1 MESSTVGKTYHFS
14 RFFYTAPLKSR
25 TCARTAVSSWAA
37 PAAGPSQFE
46 ELPRAMKRLADVKI
60 STLDLVPV
68 RHDKGPAESLRNSLN
83 LAQHVEKLGYNR
95 FWVAEH
101 HNMDGIA
108 SSATAVLLAYLAG
121 GTSTIRVGSGGIM
134 LPNHAPLVI
143 AEQFGTL
150 ASLYPGRIDLG
161 LGRAP
166 GSDQMTARALR
177 RERSGSADDF
187 PDDVTELME
196 YLGPRTPDQKVIAV
210 PGSNTNVPI
219 WLLGSSLFSA
229 QLAGMRGLPYAF
241 ASHFAPR
248 YMHEAIRVY
257 RNHFQPSEVL
267 DKPYVMLGVPLS
279 AADTDERAEYLATSV
294 YQRILALMRG
304 HSLMQRPPV
313 ESMDGLWLPHEREA
327 VASFLGLAMVG
338 GPDKI
343 RAKLDVLL
351 EQTDADELIFT
362 CDMYEHED
370 RLRSYEILAQVAH
383 G

>member
-1 MESSTVGKTYHFS
+1 
-14 RFFYTAPLKSR
+14 
-25 TCARTAVSSWAA
+25 
-37 PAAGPSQFE
+37 
-46 ELPRAMKRLADVKI
+46 MKRLADVKI
-60 STLDLVPV
+60 SMLDLVPV
-68 RHDKGPAESLRNSLN
+68 REDKGPAVSLHNSLD
-83 LAQHVEKLGYNR
+83 LAQHAEKWGYNR

-108 SSATAVLLAYLAG
+108 SSATSVLLAYLAG
-121 GTSTIRVGSGGIM
+121 GTSSIRVGSGGVM

-150 ASLYPGRIDLG
+150 ASLFPGRIDLG

-187 PDDVTELME
+187 PDDVAELMS
-196 YLGPRTPDQKVIAV
+196 YLGPRQPHQRVIAV

-229 QLAGMRGLPYAF
+229 QLAGQRGLPYAF

-267 DKPYVMLGVPLS
+267 DKPYVMLGVPLA
-279 AADTDERAEYLATSV
+279 AADTDEQADYLVTSV
-294 YQRILALMRG
+294 YQRILNLMRG
-304 HSLMQRPPV
+304 QSLMQKPPV
-313 ESMDGLWLPHEREA
+313 DSMNGLWLPHEREA
-327 VASFLGLAMVG
+327 VMDFLGLAMVG
-338 GPDKI
+338 GPEKI
-343 RAKLDVLL
+343 RAKLEVLL

-362 CDMYEHED
+362 CDMYEHAD
-370 RLRSYEILAQVAH
+370 RLRSYEILAQVAR

>member
-1 MESSTVGKTYHFS
+1 
-14 RFFYTAPLKSR
+14 
-25 TCARTAVSSWAA
+25 
-37 PAAGPSQFE
+37 
-46 ELPRAMKRLADVKI
+46 MKRLADVKI

-68 RHDKGPAESLRNSLN
+68 REDQGPAQSLRNALD
-83 LAQHVEKLGYNR
+83 LAQHVEKWGYNR

-108 SSATAVLLAYLAG
+108 SSATSVLLAYLAG

-187 PDDVTELME
+187 PDDVTELVN
-196 YLGPRTPDQKVIAV
+196 YLGPRQPHQRVIAV
-210 PGSNTNVPI
+210 PGTNTNVPI

-229 QLAGMRGLPYAF
+229 QLAGERGLPYAF

-248 YMHEAIRVY
+248 FMHEAIRVY

-267 DKPYVMLGVPLS
+267 DKPYVMLGVPLA
-279 AADTDERAEYLATSV
+279 AADTDEQAEYLVTSV
-294 YQRILALMRG
+294 YQRILSLMRG
-304 HSLMQRPPV
+304 QSLMQKPPV
-313 ESMDGLWLPHEREA
+313 DSMNGLWLPHERDA
-327 VASFLGLAMVG
+327 VMDFLGWL
-338 GPDKI
+338 
-343 RAKLDVLL
+343 
-351 EQTDADELIFT
+351 
-362 CDMYEHED
+362 
-370 RLRSYEILAQVAH
+370 
-383 G
+383 

>member
-1 MESSTVGKTYHFS
+1 
-14 RFFYTAPLKSR
+14 
-25 TCARTAVSSWAA
+25 
-37 PAAGPSQFE
+37 
-46 ELPRAMKRLADVKI
+46 MKRLADVKI

-68 RHDKGPAESLRNSLN
+68 RQDAGPAQSLRNSLD

-108 SSATAVLLAYLAG
+108 SSATSVLIGYLAG
-121 GTSTIRVGSGGIM
+121 GTSTIRVGAGGVM

-187 PDDVTELME
+187 PEDVTELLR
-196 YLGPRTPDQKVIAV
+196 YLGPRTPDQRVIAV
-210 PGSNTNVPI
+210 PGTGTNVPV

-229 QLAGMRGLPYAF
+229 QLAGERGLPYAF

-257 RNHFQPSEVL
+257 RAHFKPSIYL
-267 DKPYVMLGVPLS
+267 DEPYVMLGVPLV
-279 AADTDERAEYLATSV
+279 AADTDEHADYLATSL
-294 YQRILALMRG
+294 YQRILSLMRG
-304 HSLMQRPPV
+304 QSLVQKAPV
-313 ESMDGLWLPHEREA
+313 KSMEGLWLPHEREA
-327 VASFLGLAMVG
+327 VADFLGLAMVG
-338 GPDKI
+338 SALKI
-343 RAKLDVLL
+343 RAKLEVLV
-351 EQTDADELIFT
+351 EQTQADELIFT
-362 CDMYEHED
+362 CDMYEHAD
-370 RLRSYEILAQVAH
+370 RLRSYEILAQTVL

>member
-1 MESSTVGKTYHFS
+1 
-14 RFFYTAPLKSR
+14 
-25 TCARTAVSSWAA
+25 
-37 PAAGPSQFE
+37 
-46 ELPRAMKRLADVKI
+46 MKRLADVKI
-60 STLDLVPV
+60 SMLDLVPV
-68 RHDKGPAESLRNSLN
+68 REDKGPAVSLHNSLD
-83 LAQHVEKLGYNR
+83 LAQHAEKWGYNR

-108 SSATAVLLAYLAG
+108 SSATSVLLAYLAG
-121 GTSTIRVGSGGIM
+121 GTSSIRVGSGGVM

-187 PDDVTELME
+187 PDDVAELMS
-196 YLGPRTPDQKVIAV
+196 YLGPRQPHQRVIAV

-229 QLAGMRGLPYAF
+229 QLAGQRGLPYAF

-267 DKPYVMLGVPLS
+267 DKPYVMLGVPLA
-279 AADTDERAEYLATSV
+279 AADTDEQAVYLVTSV
-294 YQRILALMRG
+294 YQRILNLMRG
-304 HSLMQRPPV
+304 QSLMQKPPV
-313 ESMDGLWLPHEREA
+313 DSMNGLWLPHEREA
-327 VASFLGLAMVG
+327 VMDFLGLAMVG
-338 GPDKI
+338 GPEKI
-343 RAKLDVLL
+343 RAKLEVLL

-362 CDMYEHED
+362 CDMYEHAD
-370 RLRSYEILAQVAH
+370 RLRSYEILAQVAK

>member
-1 MESSTVGKTYHFS
+1 
-14 RFFYTAPLKSR
+14 
-25 TCARTAVSSWAA
+25 
-37 PAAGPSQFE
+37 
-46 ELPRAMKRLADVKI
+46 MKRLADVKI

-68 RHDKGPAESLRNSLN
+68 REDKGPAESLRNALD
-83 LAQHVEKLGYNR
+83 LAQHVEKWGYNR

-108 SSATAVLLAYLAG
+108 SSATSVLLAYLAG

-187 PDDVTELME
+187 PDDVTELIN
-196 YLGPRTPDQKVIAV
+196 YLGPRQPHQRVIAV
-210 PGSNTNVPI
+210 PGTNTNVPI

-229 QLAGMRGLPYAF
+229 QLAGERGLPYAF

-248 YMHEAIRVY
+248 FMHEAIRVY

-267 DKPYVMLGVPLS
+267 DKPYVMLGVPL
-279 AADTDERAEYLATSV
+279 AAAETDEQAEYLVTSV
-294 YQRILALMRG
+294 YQRILSLMRG
-304 HSLMQRPPV
+304 QSLMQKPPV
-313 ESMDGLWLPHEREA
+313 YSMNGLWLPHERDA
-327 VASFLGLAMVG
+327 VMDFLGLAVVG
-338 GPDKI
+338 GPEKI

-362 CDMYEHED
+362 CDMYEHAD
-370 RLRSYEILAQVAH
+370 RLRSYEILAQAAK

>member
-1 MESSTVGKTYHFS
+1 
-14 RFFYTAPLKSR
+14 
-25 TCARTAVSSWAA
+25 
-37 PAAGPSQFE
+37 
-46 ELPRAMKRLADVKI
+46 MKRLADVKI

-68 RHDKGPAESLRNSLN
+68 REDKGPAESLRNALD
-83 LAQHVEKLGYNR
+83 LAQHVEKWGYNR

-108 SSATAVLLAYLAG
+108 SSATSVLLAYLAG

-177 RERSGSADDF
+177 RERSGSSDDF
-187 PDDVTELME
+187 PDDVTELVN
-196 YLGPRTPDQKVIAV
+196 YLGPRQPHQRVLAV
-210 PGSNTNVPI
+210 PGTNTNVPI

-229 QLAGMRGLPYAF
+229 QLAGERGLPYAF

-248 YMHEAIRVY
+248 FMHEAIRVY

-267 DKPYVMLGVPLS
+267 DKPYVMLGVPL
-279 AADTDERAEYLATSV
+279 AAAETDEQAEYLVTSV
-294 YQRILALMRG
+294 YQRILSLMRG
-304 HSLMQRPPV
+304 QSLMQKPPV
-313 ESMDGLWLPHEREA
+313 DSMNGLWLPHERDA
-327 VASFLGLAMVG
+327 VMDFLGLAVVG
-338 GPDKI
+338 GPEKI

-362 CDMYEHED
+362 CDMYEHAD
-370 RLRSYEILAQVAH
+370 RLRSYEILAQAAK

>member
-1 MESSTVGKTYHFS
+1 
-14 RFFYTAPLKSR
+14 
-25 TCARTAVSSWAA
+25 
-37 PAAGPSQFE
+37 
-46 ELPRAMKRLADVKI
+46 MKRLADVKI

-68 RHDKGPAESLRNSLN
+68 REDKGPAESLRNALD
-83 LAQHVEKLGYNR
+83 LAQHVEKWGYNR

-108 SSATAVLLAYLAG
+108 SSATSVLLAYLAG

-150 ASLYPGRIDLG
+150 ESLFPGRIDLG

-187 PDDVTELME
+187 PDDVTELVN
-196 YLGPRTPDQKVIAV
+196 YLGPRQPHQRVLAV
-210 PGSNTNVPI
+210 PGTNTNVPI

-229 QLAGMRGLPYAF
+229 QLAGERGLPYAF

-248 YMHEAIRVY
+248 FMHEAIRVY
-257 RNHFQPSEVL
+257 RSHFKPSDVL
-267 DKPYVMLGVPLS
+267 DKPYVMLGVPL
-279 AADTDERAEYLATSV
+279 AAAETDERAEYLVTSV
-294 YQRILALMRG
+294 YQRILSLMRG
-304 HSLMQRPPV
+304 QSLMQKPPV
-313 ESMDGLWLPHEREA
+313 ECMNGLWLPHERDA
-327 VASFLGLAMVG
+327 VMDFLGLAVVG
-338 GPDKI
+338 GPEKI

-362 CDMYEHED
+362 CDMYEHAD
-370 RLRSYEILAQVAH
+370 RLRSYEILAQAAR

>member
-1 MESSTVGKTYHFS
+1 
-14 RFFYTAPLKSR
+14 
-25 TCARTAVSSWAA
+25 
-37 PAAGPSQFE
+37 
-46 ELPRAMKRLADVKI
+46 MKRLADVKI

-68 RHDKGPAESLRNSLN
+68 REDQGPAQSLRNALD
-83 LAQHVEKLGYNR
+83 LAQHVEKWGYNR

-108 SSATAVLLAYLAG
+108 SSATSVLLAYLAG

-187 PDDVTELME
+187 PDDVTELVN
-196 YLGPRTPDQKVIAV
+196 YLGPRQPHQRVIAV
-210 PGSNTNVPI
+210 PGTNTNVPI

-229 QLAGMRGLPYAF
+229 QLAGERGLPYAF

-248 YMHEAIRVY
+248 FMHEAIRVY
-257 RNHFQPSEVL
+257 RNHFQPSDVL
-267 DKPYVMLGVPLS
+267 DKPYVMLGVPS
-279 AADTDERAEYLATSV
+279 AAADTDEQAQYLVTSV
-294 YQRILALMRG
+294 YQRILSLMRG
-304 HSLMQRPPV
+304 QSLMQKPPV
-313 ESMDGLWLPHEREA
+313 DSMNGLWLPHERDA
-327 VASFLGLAMVG
+327 VMDFLGLAVVG
-338 GPDKI
+338 GPEKI

-362 CDMYEHED
+362 CDMYEHAD
-370 RLRSYEILAQVAH
+370 RLRSYEVLAQAAK

>member
-1 MESSTVGKTYHFS
+1 MTQL
-14 RFFYTAPLKSR
+14 RDL
-25 TCARTAVSSWAA
+25 
-37 PAAGPSQFE
+37 
-46 ELPRAMKRLADVKI
+46 KI

-68 RHDKGPAESLRNSLN
+68 RADAGPAQSLRNSLD
-83 LAQHVEKLGYNR
+83 LAQHAEKFGYTR

-108 SSATAVLLAYLAG
+108 SSATSVLLGYLAG
-121 GTSTIRVGSGGIM
+121 GTSTIRVGSGGVM

-150 ASLYPGRIDLG
+150 ESLYPGRIDLG

-187 PDDVTELME
+187 PEDVAELMR
-196 YLGPRTPDQKVIAV
+196 YLGPRTPEQRVIAM
-210 PGSNTNVPI
+210 PGTGTNVPI

-229 QLAGMRGLPYAF
+229 QLAGERGLPYAF

-248 YMHEAIRVY
+248 FMHEAIRIY
-257 RNHFQPSEVL
+257 RNHFKPSAVL
-267 DKPYVMLGVPLS
+267 DKPYVMLGVPLV
-279 AADTDERAEYLATSV
+279 AADTDEQADYLATSV

-304 HSLMQRPPV
+304 QSLVQRPPV
-313 ESMDGLWLPHEREA
+313 KTMDGLWLPHEREA
-327 VASFLGLAMVG
+327 VGDFLGLAMVG
-338 GPDKI
+338 GPQKI
-343 RAKLDVLL
+343 SAKLEVLI
-351 EQTDADELIFT
+351 EQTQADELIFT
-362 CDMYEHED
+362 SDLYEHAD
-370 RLRSYEILAQVAH
+370 RIHSYELLAQVMK

>member
-1 MESSTVGKTYHFS
+1 MIMTGLTDTKYSV
-14 RFFYTAPLKSR
+14 
-25 TCARTAVSSWAA
+25 
-37 PAAGPSQFE
+37 
-46 ELPRAMKRLADVKI
+46 
-60 STLDLVPV
+60 LDLVPV
-68 RHDKGPAESLRNSLN
+68 RADHGPARSLHNALD
-83 LAQHVEKLGYNR
+83 LARHAETWGYNR

-108 SSATAVLLAYLAG
+108 SSATSVLLGYLAG
-121 GTSTIRVGSGGIM
+121 GTSSIRVGSGGVM

-150 ASLYPGRIDLG
+150 ESLYPGRIDLG

-187 PDDVTELME
+187 PDDVRELMA

-210 PGSNTNVPI
+210 PGSDTNVPI

-229 QLAGMRGLPYAF
+229 QLAGMYGLPYAF

-257 RNHFQPSEVL
+257 RAHFQPSEVL
-267 DKPYVMLGVPLS
+267 DKPYVMLGVPLV
-279 AADTDERAEYLATSV
+279 AADSDEHADYLATSV
-294 YQRILALMRG
+294 YRRILNLMRG
-304 HSLMQRPPV
+304 QTLVQQPPV
-313 ESMDGLWLPHEREA
+313 KSMEGLWLPHEKAA
-327 VASFLGLAMVG
+327 VGDFLGLAMVG
-338 GPDKI
+338 GPAKI
-343 RAKLDVLL
+343 RAKLDVLK
-351 EQTDADELIFT
+351 EQTQADELIFT
-362 CDMYEHED
+362 CDLYEHAD
-370 RLRSYEILAQVAH
+370 RLRSYELLAQVMQ

>member
-1 MESSTVGKTYHFS
+1 
-14 RFFYTAPLKSR
+14 
-25 TCARTAVSSWAA
+25 
-37 PAAGPSQFE
+37 
-46 ELPRAMKRLADVKI
+46 MKRLADVKI
-60 STLDLVPV
+60 SMLDLVPV
-68 RHDKGPAESLRNSLN
+68 REDKGPALSLRNSLD
-83 LAQHVEKLGYNR
+83 LAQHAEKWGYNR

-108 SSATAVLLAYLAG
+108 SSATSVLLAYLAG
-121 GTSTIRVGSGGIM
+121 GTSTIRVGSGGVM

-150 ASLYPGRIDLG
+150 ESLYPGRIDLG

-187 PDDVTELME
+187 PDDVAELMN
-196 YLGPRTPDQKVIAV
+196 YLGPRQPHQRVVAV
-210 PGSNTNVPI
+210 PGTNTNVPI

-229 QLAGMRGLPYAF
+229 QLAGQRGLPYAF

-248 YMHEAIRVY
+248 FMHEAIRVY
-257 RNHFQPSEVL
+257 RNHFQPSDVL

-279 AADTDERAEYLATSV
+279 AADTDEQADYLVTSV
-294 YQRILALMRG
+294 YQRILNLMRG
-304 HSLMQRPPV
+304 QSLMQKPPV
-313 ESMDGLWLPHEREA
+313 KSMNGLWLPHEREA
-327 VASFLGLAMVG
+327 VMDFLGLAMVG
-338 GPDKI
+338 GPEKI

-362 CDMYEHED
+362 CDMYEHAD
-370 RLRSYEILAQVAH
+370 RLRSYEILAQVAM

>member
-1 MESSTVGKTYHFS
+1 MT
-14 RFFYTAPLKSR
+14 
-25 TCARTAVSSWAA
+25 
-37 PAAGPSQFE
+37 
-46 ELPRAMKRLADVKI
+46 RLADVKI

-68 RHDKGPAESLRNSLN
+68 REDKGPADSLRKSLD
-83 LAQHVEKLGYNR
+83 LAQHVEKWGYNR

-108 SSATAVLLAYLAG
+108 SSATSVLLAYLAG
-121 GTSTIRVGSGGIM
+121 GTSTIRVGSGGVM

-187 PDDVTELME
+187 PDDVAELMA
-196 YLGPRTPDQKVIAV
+196 YLGPRQPHQRVVAV
-210 PGSNTNVPI
+210 PGTNTNVPV

-229 QLAGMRGLPYAF
+229 QLAGERGLPYAF

-248 YMHEAIRVY
+248 FMHEAIRVY
-257 RNHFQPSEVL
+257 RSHFKPSATL

-279 AADTDERAEYLATSV
+279 AADTDERADYLVTSV

-304 HSLMQRPPV
+304 QSLMQRPPV
-313 ESMDGLWLPHEREA
+313 ESMNGLWLPHEREA
-327 VASFLGLAMVG
+327 VMDFLGLAMVG
-338 GPDKI
+338 GPEKI
-343 RAKLDVLL
+343 RAKLEVLL

-362 CDMYEHED
+362 CDMYEHAD
-370 RLRSYEILAQVAH
+370 RLRSYEILAQVAK

>member
-1 MESSTVGKTYHFS
+1 
-14 RFFYTAPLKSR
+14 
-25 TCARTAVSSWAA
+25 
-37 PAAGPSQFE
+37 
-46 ELPRAMKRLADVKI
+46 MKRLADVKI
-60 STLDLVPV
+60 SMLDLVPV
-68 RHDKGPAESLRNSLN
+68 REDKGPAVSLHNSLD
-83 LAQHVEKLGYNR
+83 LAQHAEKWGYNR

-108 SSATAVLLAYLAG
+108 SSATSVLLAYLAG
-121 GTSTIRVGSGGIM
+121 GTSSIRVGSGGVM

-150 ASLYPGRIDLG
+150 ASLFPGRIDLG

-187 PDDVTELME
+187 PDDVAELMS
-196 YLGPRTPDQKVIAV
+196 YLGPRQPHQRVIAV

-229 QLAGMRGLPYAF
+229 QLAGQRGLPYAF

-267 DKPYVMLGVPLS
+267 DKPYVMLGVPLA
-279 AADTDERAEYLATSV
+279 AADTDGQADYLVTSV
-294 YQRILALMRG
+294 YQRILNLMRG
-304 HSLMQRPPV
+304 QSLMQKPPV
-313 ESMDGLWLPHEREA
+313 DSMNGLWLPHEREA
-327 VASFLGLAMVG
+327 VMDFLGLAMVG
-338 GPDKI
+338 GPEKI
-343 RAKLDVLL
+343 RAKLEVLL

-362 CDMYEHED
+362 CDMYEHAD
-370 RLRSYEILAQVAH
+370 RLRSYEILAQVAR

>member
-1 MESSTVGKTYHFS
+1 
-14 RFFYTAPLKSR
+14 
-25 TCARTAVSSWAA
+25 
-37 PAAGPSQFE
+37 
-46 ELPRAMKRLADVKI
+46 MKRLADVKI

-68 RHDKGPAESLRNSLN
+68 REDKGPAESLRNALD
-83 LAQHVEKLGYNR
+83 LAQHVEKWGYNR

-108 SSATAVLLAYLAG
+108 SSATSVLLAYLAG

-150 ASLYPGRIDLG
+150 ESLFPGRIDLG

-166 GSDQMTARALR
+166 GSDQITARALR

-187 PDDVTELME
+187 PDDVTELVN
-196 YLGPRTPDQKVIAV
+196 YLGPRQPHQRVIAV
-210 PGSNTNVPI
+210 PGTNTNVPI

-229 QLAGMRGLPYAF
+229 QLAGERGLPYAF

-248 YMHEAIRVY
+248 FMHEAIRVY
-257 RNHFQPSEVL
+257 RSHFKPSEVL
-267 DKPYVMLGVPLS
+267 DKPYVMLGVPL
-279 AADTDERAEYLATSV
+279 AAAETDERAEYLVTSV
-294 YQRILALMRG
+294 YQRILSLMRG
-304 HSLMQRPPV
+304 QSLMQKPPV
-313 ESMDGLWLPHEREA
+313 ESMNGLWLPHERDA
-327 VASFLGLAMVG
+327 VMDFLGLAVVG
-338 GPDKI
+338 GPEKI

-362 CDMYEHED
+362 CDMYEHAD
-370 RLRSYEILAQVAH
+370 RLRSYEILAQAAK